1 MDHWANNTISSFIT
15 YRNSTIN
22 DFTNSKMS
30 MIFESA
36 TSQALIDTFNS
47 FEANSTNSEDN
58 NTFKPKYN
66 LAKVLQLRRQMEDQ
80 RIVTTIAGLFGILTT
95 SLMLFLIL
103 RNVRLRTLSNMYYF
117 MMFLS
122 LFGMM
127 FLRVSCQIPLMVN
140 DNYIFSDEV
149 CNICLRIRRFF
160 YASALA
166 FLSVVT
172 LNRMFVICFPSKAF
186 LTGTYISMINLFSK
200 WYYLTGN

>member
-47 FEANSTNSEDN
+47 FEANNTNSEDN

-117 MMFLS
+117 MIVFVTVWHD
-122 LFGMM
+122 
-127 FLRVSCQIPLMVN
+127 VSE
-140 DNYIFSDEV
+140 S
-149 CNICLRIRRFF
+149 
-160 YASALA
+160 
-166 FLSVVT
+166 
-172 LNRMFVICFPSKAF
+172 
-186 LTGTYISMINLFSK
+186 
-200 WYYLTGN
+200 